1 MECVLTWSVLYT
13 FSHVLKYYIKH
24 ICALEIWML
33 LVLMLRCNIFVQ
45 VDEDSDRLVT
55 DPLQQDPD
63 SVHDEREAPKL
74 HKTSR
79 NMLLNAMDSD
89 EDE

>member
-1 MECVLTWSVLYT
+1 M
-13 FSHVLKYYIKH
+13 
-24 ICALEIWML
+24 
-33 LVLMLRCNIFVQ
+33 Q

-55 DPLQQDPD
+55 DALQQDPD

-74 HKTSR
+74 HKGSR

>member
-1 MECVLTWSVLYT
+1 
-13 FSHVLKYYIKH
+13 
-24 ICALEIWML
+24 ML

-74 HKTSR
+74 HKGSR
-79 NMLLNAMDSD
+79 NMLLSAMDSD

>member
-1 MECVLTWSVLYT
+1 
-13 FSHVLKYYIKH
+13 
-24 ICALEIWML
+24 ML
-33 LVLMLRCNIFVQ
+33 LVLMLRCNIFLQ

-55 DPLQQDPD
+55 DALQQDPD

-74 HKTSR
+74 HKGSR

>member
-1 MECVLTWSVLYT
+1 MCPGDMDV
-13 FSHVLKYYIKH
+13 FSFEAEMQYFL
-24 ICALEIWML
+24 
-33 LVLMLRCNIFVQ
+33 Q

-55 DPLQQDPD
+55 DAVQQDPD

-74 HKTSR
+74 HKGSR

-89 EDE
+89 KDE